1 MRNYIL
7 TTIVL
12 LLAFLQVEAQANKK
26 KQSETRYTAILQA
39 GLLEGSADK
48 SFGQFQ
54 LLNGIQHNAWFYGL
68 GLGIDYYGPKRSV
81 PLFLDARWDLI
92 KGKSTPF
99 IYADGG
105 YNFSW
110 LRDDEKTVFFGNDY
124 KESGGPYYDAGLG
137 YKVNLKNKMAIGFS
151 AGYSFK
157 QQKETFTRSIFS
169 DFLPFPQNNN
179 NQQPDVYEYK
189 FRRISLKLNCSF

>member
-7 TTIVL
+7 TTMAL
-12 LLAFLQVEAQANKK
+12 LLAFLQVQAQTSKK
-26 KQSETRYTAILQA
+26 KTSANRYAGIVQA

-48 SFGQFQ
+48 SYGQFQ

-92 KGKSTPF
+92 EGKRTPF
-99 IYADGG
+99 VYADAG

-110 LRDDEKTVFFGNDY
+110 LRDNDKTVFFGNDY
-124 KESGGPYYDAGLG
+124 KQSGGAYYDAGLG
-137 YKVNLKNKMAIGFS
+137 YKVILKNKMAIGFS

-169 DFLPFPQNNN
+169 DFFPFPQSGTK
-179 NQQPDVYEYK
+179 QQPDVYEYK